1 MLYLKRL
8 ASHTH
13 CRESLST
20 TQALNLQTLLAI
32 RPESSDRQQQ
42 LTCRRPDQGR
52 FVGFTGAAL
61 TNCPHR
67 HLHSPLRCLRL
78 CLWQVAPALVLK
90 VSLSAL
96 MKRAQIV
103 AKVRN
108 NLWKCS
114 SLQLQMT
121 CQVWEISNQ

>member
-20 TQALNLQTLLAI
+20 TQALNLQTLLEI
-32 RPESSDRQQQ
+32 RPESSDRQQ

-52 FVGFTGAAL
+52 CVGFTGAAL

-78 CLWQVAPALVLK
+78 CLWQVALAAAAMSLVLK

-96 MKRAQIV
+96 MKRALIV

-108 NLWKCS
+108 NLWK
-114 SLQLQMT
+114 
-121 CQVWEISNQ
+121 W